1 MRRGQ
6 GGALHRRAEFEGF
19 QETHERVLL
28 LRHQLVVL
36 QRTARKP
43 RLRRT
48 DRIFWVLLSP
58 IWTGWQ
64 ESLAIV
70 RPESVIRW
78 HREGFRLYWR
88 WKSRPGQS
96 GRPRVAQEV
105 RDLIHQMSQANPLW
119 GAPRVHGELQK
130 LGIEVS
136 QTAVS
141 KYMVRHRK
149 PPSQNWRT
157 FLTNHAQ
164 DIASI
169 DFFTVPTA
177 TFRVLFVFLVVSNQ
191 RRKIVPFNVTEAP
204 SPSWTG
210 QQMIEAFP
218 LDTAPRY
225 LLRDRDGNYGGDF
238 ARRVDG
244 MGIEQVA
251 ISAHSLWQNPYVER
265 LIDSIRRECLDHS
278 APRRR
283 GREAIMA
290 A

>member
-1 MRRGQ
+1 MLFAIFRTLIS
-6 GGALHRRAEFEGF
+6 ALRSQRTLAAEN
-19 QETHERVLL
+19 LA

-36 QRTARKP
+36 QRSTKKP
-43 RLRRT
+43 RLRRA
-48 DRIFWVLLSP
+48 DRVFWVLLSR
-58 IWTGWQ
+58 IWSGWR
-64 ESLAIV
+64 ESLAV
-70 RPESVIRW
+70 VQPETVIRW